1 MTSTPQKLPMKKW
14 MRSSSIHFFERNQDA
29 LSAPGFVSLSSA
41 MIVKIMASGFEV
53 ITRDTFFITCRARQI
68 LSDNLHKKIYSEEE
82 IFKAEHA
89 INGHLEKLHEYFDT
103 RIKQGEQKLQGAG
116 FEIEEIQRLVSNYE
130 TLTVTNAVT
139 QYLDLLSKADLYTAI
154 LHYLWLTSELS
165 DNPDEAMRVKLK
177 TEREIRENL
186 FNITR
191 FTQSQYSTVRRI
203 CNGVIEQRRLERE
216 QQSERDR
223 QRHLQKTDIN
233 NKQEQAKSPKPEKE
247 TIGPV
252 AQQVIQAAQLD
263 LNTLD
268 MATAPA

>member
-1 MTSTPQKLPMKKW
+1 MHS
-14 MRSSSIHFFERNQDA
+14 
-29 LSAPGFVSLSSA
+29 
-41 MIVKIMASGFEV
+41 
-53 ITRDTFFITCRARQI
+53 
-68 LSDNLHKKIYSEEE
+68 
-82 IFKAEHA
+82 
-89 INGHLEKLHEYFDT
+89 
-103 RIKQGEQKLQGAG
+103 
-116 FEIEEIQRLVSNYE
+116 
-130 TLTVTNAVT
+130 
-139 QYLDLLSKADLYTAI
+139 
-154 LHYLWLTSELS
+154 WLTSELS

-177 TEREIRENL
+177 TEWEIRENL

-223 QRHLQKTDIN
+223 QRHLQKADN